1 MKGFR
6 CMLVT
11 WKNIEDWVNVVINKI
26 EFDGYKPEIIIGLA
40 RGGLVPARL
49 ISDRMQLKDLYA
61 VKTEHWGITATPD
74 GQAKITQTL
83 PINISGKRVLVVD
96 DITDTGQSLSLA
108 IDHVKSMGPSELRSA
123 TLLHILHS
131 KYIPNYFAE
140 EVPEDKWTWFIF
152 PWNVYEDLTNITL
165 KIIEEENV
173 TYDSL
178 KEIYEKF
185 FNIKPKKFQIMETLR
200 ILEKKGKIKREGI
213 IYKKL

>member
-200 ILEKKGKIKREGI
+200 ILEKK
-213 IYKKL
+213 

>member
-1 MKGFR
+1 
-6 CMLVT
+6 
-11 WKNIEDWVNVVINKI
+11 
-26 EFDGYKPEIIIGLA
+26 
-40 RGGLVPARL
+40 
-49 ISDRMQLKDLYA
+49 
-61 VKTEHWGITATPD
+61 
-74 GQAKITQTL
+74 
-83 PINISGKRVLVVD
+83 
-96 DITDTGQSLSLA
+96 
-108 IDHVKSMGPSELRSA
+108 
-123 TLLHILHS
+123 
-131 KYIPNYFAE
+131 FAE

>member
-6 CMLVT
+6 CMLVS
-11 WKNIEDWVNVVINKI
+11 WRNIEDWVSTVIEKI
-26 EFDGYKPEIIIGLA
+26 ESDGYKPEIIVGLA

-74 GQAKITQTL
+74 GQARITQTL

-108 IDHVKSMGPSELRSA
+108 VEHVRGMGPSELRSA

-131 KYIPNYFAE
+131 KYRPDYYAD

-165 KIIEEENV
+165 
-173 TYDSL
+173 
-178 KEIYEKF
+178 
-185 FNIKPKKFQIMETLR
+185 R
-200 ILEKKGKIKREGI
+200 ILEEGEVTIESLQRIFVEYFQIRPKRSQLNETLSILMKKGKVAKAGKFYR
-213 IYKKL
+213 KL

>member
-1 MKGFR
+1 
-6 CMLVT
+6 
-11 WKNIEDWVNVVINKI
+11 DWVNVVINKI

>member
-1 MKGFR
+1 
-6 CMLVT
+6 
-11 WKNIEDWVNVVINKI
+11 
-26 EFDGYKPEIIIGLA
+26 
-40 RGGLVPARL
+40 
-49 ISDRMQLKDLYA
+49 
-61 VKTEHWGITATPD
+61 TPD

>member
-1 MKGFR
+1 
-6 CMLVT
+6 MLVT